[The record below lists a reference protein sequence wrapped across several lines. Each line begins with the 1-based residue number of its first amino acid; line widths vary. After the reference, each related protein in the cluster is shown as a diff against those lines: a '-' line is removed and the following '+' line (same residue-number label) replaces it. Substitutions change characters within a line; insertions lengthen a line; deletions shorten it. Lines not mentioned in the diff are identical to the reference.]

1 MSRNPMMNRNIITAS
16 PTMSLQGAVDQQIE
30 VNKLMLEKTLETNIP
45 ELEAKIIKIK
55 IDMLAK
61 EGFSREEA
69 ITILKK

>member
-1 MSRNPMMNRNIITAS
+1 
-16 PTMSLQGAVDQQIE
+16 MSLQGAVDQQIE